1 VGVAGKLPS
10 ATPPPTVEAEEPD
23 ADVDREFFP
32 VSSSFAVLD
41 RDFVQRIEHAARTG
55 GLLPD
60 VNANIRNIINK
71 RIVAEMKKAGIPVPV
86 LGSGNGHQ
94 GQEEAF

>member
-41 RDFVQRIEHAARTG
+41 RDLVDFLLTLLCDDLFSSS
-55 GLLPD
+55 GLPAPE
-60 VNANIRNIINK
+60 VFMVSPQYYA
-71 RIVAEMKKAGIPVPV
+71 
-86 LGSGNGHQ
+86 
-94 GQEEAF
+94 

>member
-1 VGVAGKLPS
+1 MDKALVTNMIS
-10 ATPPPTVEAEEPD
+10 SRREI
-23 ADVDREFFP
+23 DV
-32 VSSSFAVLD
+32 
-41 RDFVQRIEHAARTG
+41 VQRIEHAARTG

-71 RIVAEMKKAGIPVPV
+71 RIVAEMKKAGVPVPV